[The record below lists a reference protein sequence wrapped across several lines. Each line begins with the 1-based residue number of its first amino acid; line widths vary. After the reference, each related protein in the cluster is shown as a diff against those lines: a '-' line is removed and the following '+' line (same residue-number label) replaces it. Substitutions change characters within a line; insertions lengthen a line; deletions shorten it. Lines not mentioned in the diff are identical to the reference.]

1 MKKPNNLFV
10 SCVESRVQDDGSMYA
25 RFHLGTFFRGQG
37 LTFANALRRT
47 LLSEM
52 PGLVIAD
59 VEIEGA
65 SHEFALLPGIEET
78 VLEILLNLKKVTFIP
93 SISQFVDL
101 SDFKATGF
109 LKSRGPAKVI
119 AADLK
124 LPENIRCVSPNTHIA
139 TLTSGSELAFRFHFQ
154 VHPFSQSIKNE
165 KFDGIN
171 GDFYPPQEPSLSQ
184 NFSNIEKAKTTGN
197 DASFK
202 EQNPL
207 KTKKRKLL
215 LDTVPTPIERVNYAI
230 RSLNAK
236 QASEYV
242 VLEVWTN
249 GSIRPHESVQFGLKS
264 LTNLF
269 FQFTALSK
277 QKTFNL

>member
-1 MKKPNNLFV
+1 MKKQNNLFV
-10 SCVESRVQDDGSMYA
+10 SCVESRVQNDGSMYA

-47 LLSEM
+47 LLSEI
-52 PGLVIAD
+52 PGLAIAD

-93 SISQFVDL
+93 TISQFGDL
-101 SDFKATGF
+101 ADFKGTGF
-109 LKSRGPAKVI
+109 LKSRGPAKVT
-119 AADLK
+119 AADLR

-139 TLTSGSELAFRFHFQ
+139 TLTNGSELAFRFHFQ
-154 VHPFSQSIKNE
+154 IYPFPQSIKSE
-165 KFDGIN
+165 DFN
-171 GDFYPPQEPSLSQ
+171 GDNSDFYSTQETSLSN
-184 NFSNIEKAKTTGN
+184 NFSTLEKVKTIEKNAN
-197 DASFK
+197 FN
-202 EQNPL
+202 EQNSL

-215 LDTVPTPIERVNYAI
+215 LDTVSMPIERVNYAI
-230 RSLNAK
+230 RSLNPK
-236 QASEYV
+236 QGSEYV

-249 GSIRPHESVQFGLKS
+249 GSIRPHEGVQFGLKN

-269 FQFTALSK
+269 FQFTDLSK